1 MCENLRRLIQERLR
15 PEVDEALAHK
25 EMGNERRENLS
36 AFMQTL
42 REIESDIEGDAMDEW
57 ECGELYEEF
66 QRYLSSGEFLD
77 KIA

>member
-15 PEVDEALAHK
+15 PEVDEALAHI
-25 EMGNERRENLS
+25 EMENERQENLS
-36 AFMQTL
+36 AFMETL

>member
-15 PEVDEALAHK
+15 PEVAKPLIQESLDEDRRESLEDFLQTLK
-25 EMGNERRENLS
+25 EME
-36 AFMQTL
+36 A
-42 REIESDIEGDAMDEW
+42 DIEGEMMDEW

>member
-1 MCENLRRLIQERLR
+1 MCENLRRLIRERLR
-15 PEVDEALAHK
+15 PEAAAALERDAARRDDLEAFVETLA
-25 EMGNERRENLS
+25 EME
-36 AFMQTL
+36 A
-42 REIESDIEGDAMDEW
+42 DIEGEMMDEW